1 MRSSASTVERPALW
15 WLWLAVLSPA
25 EQAALDYSCAAS
37 TVWITRVGVLYAL
50 CQRLTQ
56 TATTQPSRHMVWYGE
71 QACGRAYGLCVNA
84 VVLRVP
90 RRGE

>member
-1 MRSSASTVERPALW
+1 MRSSDSTVERPAKRIRMHKVAACKRLRPRGMQS
-15 WLWLAVLSPA
+15 VL
-25 EQAALDYSCAAS
+25 E
-37 TVWITRVGVLYAL
+37 RVGVLYPL

-56 TATTQPSRHMVWYGE
+56 TATTQPSRHMIWYGE
-71 QACGRAYGLCVNA
+71 QVCGRAYGLCVEA

>member
-1 MRSSASTVERPALW
+1 MRSSDSTVERQAKRIRMHQ
-15 WLWLAVLSPA
+15 VLPVGDS
-25 EQAALDYSCAAS
+25 DYRCYLE
-37 TVWITRVGVLYAL
+37 RVGVLYPL

-56 TATTQPSRHMVWYGE
+56 TATTQPSRHMIWYGE
-71 QACGRAYGLCVNA
+71 QACGRAYGLCVDA